1 MWLMVWAMACS
12 SGPTVVQ
19 YEVARGDTLFVI
31 AKAHG
36 VTVDDLRRWN
46 GIEGDRIEVG
56 QVLRIEVE
64 DPPAAVAAR
73 PAPTKGSGRVS
84 APAGGRALPP
94 EQACLAPP
102 GAADGD
108 ASMVAS
114 EGLSRTQVRT
124 ALDAFVPELIPCVE
138 GEAPAGTLLLDLTI
152 ACTGRVAAVAVAK
165 DPGWPA
171 GVVAC
176 VSDTLRYAPF
186 PAHDLP
192 DGEQITWP
200 LSFSGS

>member
-73 PAPTKGSGRVS
+73 PASSKGTGRVS
-84 APAGGRALPP
+84 APAGGRLQIAWRFG
-94 EQACLAPP
+94 P
-102 GAADGD
+102 GA
-108 ASMVAS
+108 
-114 EGLSRTQVRT
+114 T
-124 ALDAFVPELIPCVE
+124 
-138 GEAPAGTLLLDLTI
+138 
-152 ACTGRVAAVAVAK
+152 
-165 DPGWPA
+165 
-171 GVVAC
+171 
-176 VSDTLRYAPF
+176 
-186 PAHDLP
+186 
-192 DGEQITWP
+192 
-200 LSFSGS
+200 

>member
-1 MWLMVWAMACS
+1 
-12 SGPTVVQ
+12 
-19 YEVARGDTLFVI
+19 
-31 AKAHG
+31 
-36 VTVDDLRRWN
+36 
-46 GIEGDRIEVG
+46 
-56 QVLRIEVE
+56 
-64 DPPAAVAAR
+64 
-73 PAPTKGSGRVS
+73 
-84 APAGGRALPP
+84 
-94 EQACLAPP
+94 
-102 GAADGD
+102 
-108 ASMVAS
+108 
-114 EGLSRTQVRT
+114 VRT

-192 DGEQITWP
+192 DGEHITWP